1 MDRTYTILLVAGN
14 AMIVRGFE
22 HFIRALGHE
31 TRGAATSSQAQA
43 LVADIQPACILLDMH
58 LDEGGLPGLQVIPR
72 LHRKAPNAVIVAMSA
87 DASWNLAADAL
98 QAGAFVF
105 WRKYAAMT
113 ELVHVL
119 DVSLTEHKHRTA
131 GGHVVPLDELE
142 REAILERM
150 SANQGNV
157 SQTARELGKTRDEM
171 RRLMKRHHTLVTCA
185 AAVDRHHRPDAASST
200 TAETLR
206 LRPPTSP

>member
-1 MDRTYTILLVAGN
+1 MADHSLDMLAGVPTKGLRHHVKIAGIGKIIMEGLIAGALLYG
-14 AMIVRGFE
+14 GGE
-22 HFIRALGHE
+22 
-31 TRGAATSSQAQA
+31 QA
-43 LVADIQPACILLDMH
+43 L
-58 LDEGGLPGLQVIPR
+58 
-72 LHRKAPNAVIVAMSA
+72 N
-87 DASWNLAADAL
+87 AL
-98 QAGAFVF
+98 QAGAIVF

-113 ELVHVL
+113 ELDHVL

-142 REAILERM
+142 REAILARM
-150 SANQGNV
+150 PANQGNV

-171 RRLMKRHHTLVTCA
+171 RRLMKRHHTLVACA